1 MVAIMTTDQ
10 RPYRRAAA
18 RFSKALNVRFTVN
31 GGPELHSRTI
41 NFTSRSVAIRS
52 SCKVEKDDEIVAHV
66 DDLPE
71 VKGSVVRVFDGG
83 FAILF
88 DESSLALIAHAG
100 AGFSDAPDE
109 AASQEADAR
118 VLSPVFRIN
127 APSPAWGQITTH
139 LSDYT
144 EEERHLLSIV
154 TTGNTHVDSI
164 QGLSLSINEIRWTA
178 RVLQAK
184 TEHGQATMVVPLN
197 EKQFRMAAKDGL
209 TITIIKSDKKEWQAR
224 LDQAP
229 FDAHLK
235 EIEPEPG
242 AALSA

>member
-1 MVAIMTTDQ
+1 MVVVMTTDQ

-18 RFSKALNVRFTVN
+18 RFSKALRVRFTVN
-31 GGPELHSRTI
+31 GGPELHGRTI
-41 NFTSRSVAIRS
+41 NFTSRSVAIGC
-52 SCKVEKDDEIVAHV
+52 SCKVEKHDEIVAHV

-71 VKGSVVRVFDGG
+71 IKGSVVRVFDGG

-100 AGFSDAPDE
+100 AGFSDAADE
-109 AASQEADAR
+109 AAPQEEDTR
-118 VLSPVFRIN
+118 VLSPVFRID

-139 LSDYT
+139 PSDYT

-154 TTGNTHVDSI
+154 TTGNADVENIH
-164 QGLSLSINEIRWTA
+164 GLLLSINDNRWTA
-178 RVLQAK
+178 PVLQAK
-184 TEHGQATMVVPLN
+184 IEHGQKMIVVPLS

-209 TITIIKSDKKEWQAR
+209 TISIVKSEKKEWQAR

-235 EIEPEPG
+235 ELEPEPG